1 MLYSYHIEY
10 VDQGYLQNFI
20 GLIMGQFFSWV
31 KSNEK
36 ELLIILENLAK
47 KAVEASNA
55 VLDLMD
61 DPTNKDKIA
70 RISEIETEADIL
82 TRDIFSEL
90 NKTFITPL
98 DREDMQRVASKID
111 DIIDFMDGIGARFAS
126 YKITEAPPHTKQMAE
141 ELVKATKEVEFMVAK
156 LGNVKN
162 PKLMIEHCRQT
173 SVIEH
178 VIDDLYRL
186 AISELFES
194 NDAINIIKLKDIY
207 ETMETASDRCVD
219 VADVVEDIVLKY
231 T

>member
-1 MLYSYHIEY
+1 
-10 VDQGYLQNFI
+10 
-20 GLIMGQFFSWV
+20 MGQFFSWV

-126 YKITEAPPHTKQMAE
+126 YKITESPPHTKQMAE

-194 NDAINIIKLKDIY
+194 NDAIKIIKLKDIY